1 MADPYDSDP
10 SETHGDSRTMTKLA
24 ANLSMMFNEVD
35 FLDRFELAAKA
46 GFKGVEY
53 LFPYDF
59 PAEQIKEKLDDN
71 NLTQVLF
78 DFPAGDWDAG
88 DRGCAAFPDR
98 VGEFQDGVGKAV
110 SSEIIGRLE
119 TKLDKILR
127 EVSDASSKIDDKNE
141 VEFEIAKSQMDDEYD
156 LRKDNLGKI
165 QADKFKQLEK
175 LIIPLLIKLAKSPEA
190 YIHWPN
196 RAEVIEAQL
205 KKIVAITRA

>member
-1 MADPYDSDP
+1 MSD
-10 SETHGDSRTMTKLA
+10 TI
-24 ANLSMMFNEVD
+24 
-35 FLDRFELAAKA
+35 
-46 GFKGVEY
+46 EY
-53 LFPYDF
+53 LDF
-59 PAEQIKEKLDDN
+59 SSTLKESKPSDTTVASSKATADVVKQ
-71 NLTQVLF
+71 T
-78 DFPAGDWDAG
+78 A
-88 DRGCAAFPDR
+88 
-98 VGEFQDGVGKAV
+98 DGVGKAV